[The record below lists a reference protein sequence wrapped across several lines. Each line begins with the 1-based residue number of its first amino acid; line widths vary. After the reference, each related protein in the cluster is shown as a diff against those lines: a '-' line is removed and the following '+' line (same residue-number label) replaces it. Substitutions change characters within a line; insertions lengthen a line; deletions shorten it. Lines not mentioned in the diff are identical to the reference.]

1 MRELRSDAGV
11 VFGAR
16 HRALVA
22 LMDWLLGLQCLRC
35 WGCRCAGSACY
46 QRVVIKICNV
56 ACLSREMRRQR
67 VPVAVL
73 IGVRIEGALCAR

>member
-11 VFGAR
+11 VFGAC
-16 HRALVA
+16 HRALEA
-22 LMDWLLGLQCLRC
+22 LMGWLLGLQCLRTG
-35 WGCRCAGSACY
+35 GCRCAESACY

-56 ACLSREMRRQR
+56 ACLTREMRRQC
-67 VPVAVL
+67 VPVAML